1 MGLQIRFL
9 SKKKD
14 IWVRFIYHLTIQEPI
29 STNDCR
35 NRRPKELGLANRWIS
50 HGRNHL
56 KLLAMKET
64 QNSKSEFMSSIHLSI
79 YSTLKLNISSLPCI
93 VILCH
98 TFSIHIIGILHSMH
112 IGTNMITRCKGCS
125 MFCFCVRQI
134 AALVIIVLRR
144 RVL

>member
-1 MGLQIRFL
+1 
-9 SKKKD
+9 
-14 IWVRFIYHLTIQEPI
+14 
-29 STNDCR
+29 
-35 NRRPKELGLANRWIS
+35 
-50 HGRNHL
+50 
-56 KLLAMKET
+56 MKET

-93 VILCH
+93 VILYH

-134 AALVIIVLRR
+134 ATLVIIVLRQ
-144 RVL
+144 RVLQCHESPHVQFSILCVCLHVSTHSLSYTFFKMAPLENVSFLFQTENLLRSQLTNI